1 MPSVPVNND
10 PAKEAAFVLLE
21 ILKHGEQQ
29 IRDGKV
35 RPAAEVLN
43 ELHQQRKST

>member
-1 MPSVPVNND
+1 MPQTSGNSY
-10 PAKEAAFVLLE
+10 PAKAAFVLLE
-21 ILKHGEQQ
+21 ILERGENQ

-43 ELHQQRKST
+43 DLRGRRKSS

>member
-1 MPSVPVNND
+1 MPPAPDHSD
-10 PAKEAAFVLLE
+10 PAKAAFVLQE
-21 ILKHGEQQ
+21 ILKRGEQQ

-43 ELHQQRKST
+43 DLRQQRKST

>member
-1 MPSVPVNND
+1 MLQASVNGD
-10 PAKEAAFVLLE
+10 PAKATFALLE
-21 ILKHGEQQ
+21 ILRRGELQ

-43 ELHQQRKST
+43 DLRQQRKST